1 MWHLKV
7 SEVWKK
13 KEKKK
18 KKKKKEI
25 TQSKV
30 QTKTMNGKLGRH
42 AKSCDVSPNLQQK
55 PARYLGAIHFFQINL
70 NFIGRF
76 FCLQL

>member
-1 MWHLKV
+1 MWHLKLK
-7 SEVWKK
+7 EVWKK

-30 QTKTMNGKLGRH
+30 QTKTMNGNSEGTLSHVMYHRISSKNQL
-42 AKSCDVSPNLQQK
+42 
-55 PARYLGAIHFFQINL
+55 AISGQ
-70 NFIGRF
+70 FISF
-76 FCLQL
+76 K